1 VHAGLRHC
9 ASPHR
14 ALLEMYRVAKK
25 AAIVLEARE
34 SLLMRLAV
42 RLGFTNDFEL
52 ESVTSHGLESGGM
65 RNGPIPNLNY
75 RWLEREVI
83 KVVRAADPA
92 YVESIRFFYG
102 PRLPTLRFDN
112 VDAPFRRLVL
122 KVVAPVV
129 EALVAIFSTQGNE
142 FGFVIFKT
150 GQLREWELRD
160 GRPLVFREKANER
173 GQAYTLDKERK
184 ATAKGLKQATEQA
197 TDRRIAALSRA
208 PRPRSQASPPRLDD
222 CRARSIGSRRLGPPV
237 LMQKINDRFKEQCF
251 GQLNLRAVGA
261 CLHAT
266 HAHQISKR
274 PSSEVRTANEQASL
288 ATVSD

>member
-1 VHAGLRHC
+1 
-9 ASPHR
+9 
-14 ALLEMYRVAKK
+14 
-25 AAIVLEARE
+25 
-34 SLLMRLAV
+34 
-42 RLGFTNDFEL
+42 
-52 ESVTSHGLESGGM
+52 
-65 RNGPIPNLNY
+65 
-75 RWLEREVI
+75 VI

-150 GQLREWELRD
+150 GQLREWMELRD
-160 GRPLVFREKANER
+160 GRPLVFREKANKR

-208 PRPRSQASPPRLDD
+208 PRPSISGISSP
-222 CRARSIGSRRLGPPV
+222 SG
-237 LMQKINDRFKEQCF
+237 
-251 GQLNLRAVGA
+251 
-261 CLHAT
+261 
-266 HAHQISKR
+266 
-274 PSSEVRTANEQASL
+274 
-288 ATVSD
+288 

>member
-1 VHAGLRHC
+1 MLVVCGGSADAEVLSGLGFGRVLITNIDPSYDEEIDAYPCVRADAENLAFRDGEFDLVIVHAGLHHC

-75 RWLEREVI
+75 RWLELEVI

-129 EALVAIFSTQGNE
+129 EALVAIFSDP
-142 FGFVIFKT
+142 
-150 GQLREWELRD
+150 GQRIRLCHLQD
-160 GRPLVFREKANER
+160 RP
-173 GQAYTLDKERK
+173 
-184 ATAKGLKQATEQA
+184 TA
-197 TDRRIAALSRA
+197 
-208 PRPRSQASPPRLDD
+208 
-222 CRARSIGSRRLGPPV
+222 
-237 LMQKINDRFKEQCF
+237 
-251 GQLNLRAVGA
+251 
-261 CLHAT
+261 
-266 HAHQISKR
+266 
-274 PSSEVRTANEQASL
+274 
-288 ATVSD
+288 